1 MTVPAR
7 PGLRRGIW
15 LFVLSLFILGLFVF
29 PLVAE
34 PRFPNQDAEGAAVK
48 GDAHAAKGEWAK
60 ALAEYR
66 NAVTL
71 DPQKADYR
79 ARLGA
84 ALGQEGESDEALL
97 EFLEGLRLDP
107 ASSLTYRS
115 LGDYYLGLMQWNA
128 AEVSYSKAVELSAG
142 DPKARHGLGIALTAQ
157 EKLDQAVAAFSEA
170 VRLAP
175 ADPEHPYWLGDV
187 QFRQK
192 KWKEAEASVRLAL
205 DNSAEA
211 AFKVRCVNSLG
222 DIFFAQKRWANAER
236 EFRKAASLDPKDG
249 RSLANLAA
257 ALYRRGAREEAWRT
271 AHRALRLGYAGP
283 HEIYTE
289 LGIDPQPV
297 VPLVPVI
304 RRHRGVH
311 PSDSDLLA
319 AVGSLDVA
327 GVRAA
332 LAAGANPEARISNK
346 RAIEI
351 AAAGDAATIKALLDH
366 GASGDAAPSGG
377 EAPLILAVRSGSLD
391 AVAALLGAGVDTEC
405 GPQGSA
411 LLAATEGLTDDLSV
425 GIVLALV
432 QAGAEVNVRH
442 KGTGLTPLMWATR
455 SNSIELPKLLIEAG
469 ADAGAHDLTGQTALD
484 HARNAGKV
492 DTARFLVP
500 YVSAA
505 VPEAPADAIRLAPG
519 EDLLQ
524 ASRGARSGQT
534 IVLSAGEYSG
544 PIDVQGKTLTIIG
557 DSEGGS
563 VIVAHPG
570 GQPRLLGGGDPHV
583 YVGKDGKLDLRNVRF
598 SKAPGG
604 QGVALVQD
612 GDLRLTSCVFVNLAE
627 PACIVQKARLFV
639 SDCRF
644 ENLTGPV
651 AIALIESTGI
661 VRGTQFKNLTGAGV
675 LGDKGSSLLVLAS
688 SFQDVGGTCLMAEN
702 GSALNAVRSE
712 FTRARVGASGTSQS
726 TVRISHCAF
735 NEVAQGVQGREAAL
749 VSVRDSQFTEGS
761 LTFVDKSARTVLR
774 RNTVRNATIAPESE
788 AIFLQDSRDLL
799 VADNWI
805 DGVEKAIVVRNGAGD
820 PVALS
825 RNTIRRIHRAI
836 VIVGQSEGDR
846 PVALITGNRLLGA
859 SYTGEEG
866 RFGVLLTGKMHAV
879 FSGNTILQVDGPAVS
894 LQASATA
901 QFVGNLISSI
911 DGAISFHE
919 TSAPKT
925 TLIRELIDGRVKTY
939 RSGTGPVRR
948 YATRKL
954 DTFVAWSPHAERI
967 KHLIRTKPDSA
978 DLSDEDLRAFL
989 RRLQNEWDA
998 VVREASD
1005 YGTVRLEVWDSIGGR
1020 GMLPFTVYDRQSPSR
1035 GLITFTMDQ
1044 VVDAERLARRWKAE
1058 DLESINDP
1066 IERSMERFESMDE
1079 VLVHLRNNAHPTT
1092 RKLVAAYDAGS
1103 EPSELLVLSIV
1114 AELNR
1119 FLQSQEFV
1127 DDSESDGDRQIAL
1140 ERACYL
1146 EWDRVHKATTEEDKK
1161 TRIREFN
1168 RKLLEY
1174 VFRFGIAQSDPI
1186 VLAQTAP
1193 GLPSGAYVLE
1203 AGSRTDVSTE
1213 VAFGPAFDVTA
1224 RVAVNDGLWVS
1235 YGGRTRFLLRFRPR
1249 YEMQRA
1255 IGRLRFEWS
1264 RPGFAMR
1271 RADADSAAV
1280 AHALDLARQTLA
1292 GSEGKRPY
1300 AHFRLPMRIFSA
1312 VGEARDAQRIL
1323 NAFRKAA
1330 GEANPWSFQEKLA
1343 WAAVI
1348 GRIDAAGGRLA
1359 NGSLAALLSDA
1370 DRGWAVAAAIELHR
1384 NGLRTGDDLLRDEL
1398 ARGTGFVRSVPA
1410 GLVLLDSLDPRTLV
1424 AMRALW
1430 DRMIDAKDLEL
1441 TGEAEKHPSLAP
1453 SLYLLAFGNRDD
1465 WERISRFALSTEH
1478 IEYLTFLA
1486 RNPASL
1492 WRMAAANLG
1501 FGFRDHEPF
1510 YRLAEGLLDRTRREL
1525 KQLFRDFD
1533 KESSSVIFENK
1544 PETPR
1549 DSPYNTSRIY
1559 MAPFW
1564 PNQVAAASY
1573 AGIGRWEPLT
1583 TPHPRLTWW
1592 KRKQFVPTY
1601 VSRWLKGG
1609 RTYLDHLSYFTP
1621 EEIAQEVQEQGQGE
1635 KPADYDLFMAYLSV
1649 ATREYTHS
1657 YLRSTGFES
1666 RPYLARYGSDSGLS
1680 GVADLRFNWKGD
1692 ALEIG
1697 VRITQDRIISGG
1709 LMADPESE
1717 RAHYPYILNRGRK
1730 MIQSVTLRR
1739 GDKKIEAQATDEA
1752 DDDLFFLFEC
1762 ALETRDLSGW
1772 YLDVEMKY
1780 VNQEFTLT
1788 TPLFFGENARRLRMA
1803 AARSEEEEAR

>member
-1 MTVPAR
+1 MTIPAR
-7 PGLRRGIW
+7 QGLRRGIW
-15 LFVLSLFILGLFVF
+15 LFVLGLFVF

-34 PRFPNQDAEGAAVK
+34 ARLPNQDAAGAARN

-66 NAVTL
+66 NAITL
-71 DPQKADYR
+71 DPRKADYR

-84 ALGQEGESDEALL
+84 ALSQEGKHDEALL

-115 LGDYYLGLMQWNA
+115 LGDYYLGLLQWNA
-128 AEVSYSKAVELSAG
+128 AEVSYRKAAELSAGG

-157 EKLDQAVAAFSEA
+157 EKLDEAVAAFSEA

-205 DNSAEA
+205 EKSAEA

-257 ALYRRGAREEAWRT
+257 ALYWRGAREEAWRT

-327 GVRAA
+327 AVRAA
-332 LAAGANPEARISNK
+332 LAAGANPEARIGTK

-411 LLAATEGLTDDLSV
+411 LLAATDGLTDDLSV
-425 GIVLALV
+425 GIVSALV

-455 SNSIELPKLLIEAG
+455 SNSIELTKLLIEAG
-469 ADAGAHDLTGQTALD
+469 ADAGAQDLTRQTALD
-484 HARNAGKV
+484 HARNVGK
-492 DTARFLVP
+492 DGTARFLVP

-505 VPEAPADAIRLAPG
+505 LSEAPADAIRLAPG
-519 EDLLQ
+519 ADLLQ
-524 ASRGARSGQT
+524 ASREARSGQT

-544 PIDVQGKTLTIIG
+544 PIDVEGKTLTIIG

-563 VIVAHPG
+563 EIVAHPG

-583 YVGKDGKLDLRNVRF
+583 YVGKDGNLDLRNVRF

-604 QGVALVQD
+604 QGVALVQN
-612 GDLRLTSCVFVNLAE
+612 GDLRLASCVFVNLAE
-627 PACIVQKARLFV
+627 PACIAQKARLFV
-639 SDCRF
+639 SNCRF
-644 ENLTGPV
+644 ENLTGPI
-651 AIALIESTGI
+651 AITLIESTGV
-661 VRGTQFKNLTGAGV
+661 VRGTQFKNLKGHGV
-675 LGDKGSSLLVLAS
+675 FGDKGSSLLVLAS
-688 SFQDVGGTCLMAEN
+688 TFEDVGGTCLQAES
-702 GSALNAVRSE
+702 GSALNAVGSM
-712 FTRARVGASGTSQS
+712 FTRAQVGASGLSRS
-726 TVRISHCAF
+726 TVRISHCEF
-735 NEVAQGVQGREAAL
+735 NGVTRGVQGREAAL
-749 VSVRDSQFTEGS
+749 VSVRDSQFAGGS

-774 RNTVRNATIAPESE
+774 RNVVRNAKIAPESA
-788 AIFLQDSRDLL
+788 AIYVQNSRDLL
-799 VADNWI
+799 VADNRI
-805 DGVEKAIVVRNGAGD
+805 DGVENAIVVRNSAGD

-825 RNTIRRIHRAI
+825 RNTIRRVHRAI
-836 VIVGQSEGDR
+836 ALVGESEGDR

-866 RFGVLLTGKMHAV
+866 RFGVLLDRKMHAV

-894 LQASATA
+894 LQANATA
-901 QFVGNLISSI
+901 RFVGNLISSL
-911 DGAISFHE
+911 DGAIKFHE

-948 YATRKL
+948 SATKKL
-954 DTFVAWSPHAERI
+954 DTFIAWSPHAERLR
-967 KHLIRTKPDSA
+967 HVIRTKPNSA

-989 RRLQNEWDA
+989 RRVQKEWDA
-998 VVREASD
+998 VVEEASD
-1005 YGTVRLEVWDSIGGR
+1005 YGTVRLEVWDRIGGR

-1044 VVDAERLARRWKAE
+1044 VVDAERLARMWKAE
-1058 DLESINDP
+1058 DLESIKDP

-1119 FLQSQEFV
+1119 FLKSQEYV
-1127 DDSESDGDRQIAL
+1127 DDPQSDVDRQIAL

-1146 EWDRVHKATTEEDKK
+1146 EWDRVHKAATEEDKK

-1203 AGSRTDVSTE
+1203 AGSRTGVSTE

-1224 RVAVNDGLWVS
+1224 RVAVNDGLWVT
-1235 YGGRTRFLLRFRPR
+1235 YDTYDDWTRNLLRLRPR

-1271 RADADSAAV
+1271 RGDADPASV
-1280 AHALDLARQTLA
+1280 ARALDLARRKLT
-1292 GSEGKRPY
+1292 GSEGDRPY
-1300 AHFRLPMRIFSA
+1300 DHFRLPMRVFSA
-1312 VGEARDAQRIL
+1312 VGEAGDAQRIL
-1323 NAFRKAA
+1323 KACRKAD
-1330 GEANPWSFQEKLA
+1330 GEANPWSFEEQLG

-1359 NGSLAALLSDA
+1359 DGSLAALLMDA
-1370 DRGWAVAAAIELHR
+1370 DRDWAVAAAIELHR

-1410 GLVLLDSLDPRTLV
+1410 GLVLLDSLDPRTLE

-1430 DRMIDAKDLEL
+1430 DRMIGEKELEL
-1441 TGEAEKHPSLAP
+1441 TGNAEKSPSLAP

-1465 WERISRFALSTEH
+1465 WERISRFALLAEH
-1478 IEYLTFLA
+1478 VEYLTLLA

-1492 WRMAAANLG
+1492 WRVAAANPDFL
-1501 FGFRDHEPF
+1501 FRDPELF
-1510 YRLAEGLLDRTRREL
+1510 YRLAEGLLDRTRGEL
-1525 KQLFRDFD
+1525 KQLLRDFD
-1533 KESSSVIFENK
+1533 NESSSVIFEFI

-1549 DSPYNTSRIY
+1549 NSPYNTSRIY
-1559 MAPFW
+1559 MSPFW
-1564 PNQVAAASY
+1564 PNRTAAASY
-1573 AGIGRWEPLT
+1573 AGIGNWARLT
-1583 TPHPRLTWW
+1583 TPPVPLTWW
-1592 KRKQFVPTY
+1592 KSKQFVPVY
-1601 VSRWLKGG
+1601 VSRWLEGN
-1609 RTYLDHLSYFTP
+1609 RTYLDNLSYFTP
-1621 EEIAQEVQEQGQGE
+1621 EEIAQEVEKQGQGK
-1635 KPADYDLFMAYLSV
+1635 KPVDYDLFMAYVGV

-1666 RPYLARYGSDSGLS
+1666 RPYLARYDTDSGLS

-1709 LMADPESE
+1709 FLADPESK
-1717 RAHYPYILNRGRK
+1717 RAHYPYIIERGRK

-1739 GDKKIEAQATDEA
+1739 GDKKIQAKATGKA
-1752 DDDLFFLFEC
+1752 DDDFFFLFEC
-1762 ALETRDLSGW
+1762 ALGTRDLSGW

-1803 AARSEEEEAR
+1803 AARSEKEEGR